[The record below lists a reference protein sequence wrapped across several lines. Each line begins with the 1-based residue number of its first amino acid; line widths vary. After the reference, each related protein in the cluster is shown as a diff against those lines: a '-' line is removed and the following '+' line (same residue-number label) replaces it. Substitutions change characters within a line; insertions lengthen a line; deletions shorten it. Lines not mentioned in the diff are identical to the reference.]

1 MRERGL
7 EFKVGLMLLAAA
19 AVFVGF
25 VFVLG
30 NWSLSSGY
38 TIYVD
43 YEYSGNLQPGAPV
56 KVAGMKV
63 GKVEDVSFLG
73 GKVDPATGRRVYV
86 RVEAWIEDRAKDSI
100 RQDAEFFINTAGVLG
115 EQYLEIVPGRDWE
128 RPPVAS
134 GDKRVGR
141 NPPRTDLVLSRLYDV
156 LDSLSQVLTEDK
168 DAIKHLLRNSA
179 SAVAS
184 ADQLLRDNREQL
196 GKLIASS
203 TQLADR
209 ASQTLDTLN
218 RSVDGRVLA
227 RTVADADALLVS
239 GKTAIDKVT
248 PEAVALMTDARRVT
262 GIITEDRV
270 DRAIGVADKAAGAVQ
285 KAGGLIDNVDGL
297 VTDLRAGKGTAG
309 ALLVKD
315 DVYLDVRELLRD
327 LKRNPWKFFWKE

>member
-7 EFKVGLMLLAAA
+7 EFKVGLMLLVAA

-270 DRAIGVADKAAGAVQ
+270 DRAISVADKAAGAVQ